1 LIFLA
6 SGRLHSGDL
15 GAMNSDGYVRITD
28 KLQEFHMQET
38 PKEKL
43 RLAEKHE

>member
-1 LIFLA
+1 M
-6 SGRLHSGDL
+6 D
-15 GAMNSDGYVRITD
+15 SDGNVHITD

-43 RLAEKHE
+43 GLAEKHE